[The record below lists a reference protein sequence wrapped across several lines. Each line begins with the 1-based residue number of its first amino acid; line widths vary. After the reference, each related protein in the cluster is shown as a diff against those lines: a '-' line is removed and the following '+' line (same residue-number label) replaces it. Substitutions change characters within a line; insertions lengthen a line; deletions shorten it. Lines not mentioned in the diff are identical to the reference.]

1 MKPGGA
7 GQKGAPIMSFP
18 LPFVPKHTY
27 HTGGCRFGAD
37 RPNGRK
43 HAACDLLAPLDTPVL
58 AVARGIIL
66 RGPYKFYKAKSGVWT
81 YAIEVKHT
89 KGYIVRYTEVGELAE
104 GIKTGA
110 SVEEGQTIAYVGA
123 ALMLHFELYKGTE
136 HGPLTDRSRTGF
148 QRRAD
153 LLNPTSFIDS
163 LRTELYSQMATKR

>member
-1 MKPGGA
+1 
-7 GQKGAPIMSFP
+7 MSFP

-58 AVARGIIL
+58 AVARGLIL
-66 RGPYKFYKAKSGVWT
+66 KSPYKFYRAKNHVWT
-81 YAIEVKHT
+81 YALEVKHT
-89 KGYIVRYTEVGELAE
+89 KGYIVRYTEVDRCAE
-104 GIKTGA
+104 GIETGA

-163 LRTELYSQMATKR
+163 LRQELYSQMATAP

>member
-1 MKPGGA
+1 
-7 GQKGAPIMSFP
+7 MSFP

-66 RGPYKFYKAKSGVWT
+66 RSPYKFYRAKNHVWT
-81 YAIEVKHT
+81 YALEVKHT
-89 KGYIVRYTEVGELAE
+89 KGYIVRYTEVARCAE
-104 GIKTGA
+104 GIETGV

-136 HGPLTDRSRTGF
+136 HGPLTDRSRAGF

-163 LRTELYSQMATKR
+163 LRQELYSRMATAQ

>member
-1 MKPGGA
+1 MKPGGP
-7 GQKGAPIMSFP
+7 GKKGAPIMSFP

-58 AVARGIIL
+58 AVARGLIL
-66 RGPYKFYKAKSGVWT
+66 RSPYKFYRAKNHVWT
-81 YAIEVKHT
+81 YALEVKHT
-89 KGYIVRYTEVGELAE
+89 KGYIVRYTEVARCAE
-104 GIKTGA
+104 GIETGV

-153 LLNPTSFIDS
+153 LLDPTKFIDS
-163 LRTELYSQMATKR
+163 LRQELYSQMATAQ

>member
-1 MKPGGA
+1 MFSAAIRSQAHLPHRG
-7 GQKGAPIMSFP
+7 MS
-18 LPFVPKHTY
+18 LR
-27 HTGGCRFGAD
+27 CRPSERAQARRVRSA
-37 RPNGRK
+37 RP
-43 HAACDLLAPLDTPVL
+43 PVL
-58 AVARGIIL
+58 AVARGLIL

-104 GIKTGA
+104 GIKTGV

-136 HGPLTDRSRTGF
+136 HGPLTDRSRAGF

-153 LLNPTSFIDS
+153 LLDPTKFIDS
-163 LRTELYSQMATKR
+163 LRQELYSQMATAQ